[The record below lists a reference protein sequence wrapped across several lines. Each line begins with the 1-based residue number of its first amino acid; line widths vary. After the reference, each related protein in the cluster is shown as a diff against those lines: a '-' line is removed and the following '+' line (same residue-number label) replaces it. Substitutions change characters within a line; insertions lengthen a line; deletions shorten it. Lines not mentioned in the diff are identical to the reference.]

1 MDLYT
6 SKKEHEIGL
15 EKLIFFRFIWLEFA
29 IERRMI
35 SMSAFLWSNKI
46 IYSQKNVVKNY
57 CQIRD
62 GRENISQDLNTAQ

>member
-6 SKKEHEIGL
+6 SKKEHEI

-35 SMSAFLWSNKI
+35 SMSAFSWSNEI
-46 IYSQKNVVKNY
+46 IYSQKCNK
-57 CQIRD
+57 
-62 GRENISQDLNTAQ
+62 EL